1 MLIDPEPRTYVTTSP
16 DETREFGKRIA
27 PWLRPGSVVF
37 LYGDLGSGKTTLV
50 QGICA
55 GLEVGVWPNSPTFT
69 LINQYEGT
77 VPVFHCDFYR
87 LGDPGELAT
96 LGLEEV
102 FFGDGIAL
110 VEWPELAEEWAP
122 SHTIRL
128 TITRR
133 SAKKREIVLRGL
145 SL

>member
-87 LGDPGELAT
+87 LADPGELAT

-102 FFGDGIAL
+102 FFGNGIAL

>member
-87 LGDPGELAT
+87 LADPGELAT

>member
-1 MLIDPEPRTYVTTSP
+1 MLIDPGPRTYVTTSP

-87 LGDPGELAT
+87 LADPGELAT

>member
-1 MLIDPEPRTYVTTSP
+1 MLTAPEPRTYVTNSP
-16 DETREFGKRIA
+16 DETREFGEKIA
-27 PWLRPGSVVF
+27 PRLGPGNVVF

-55 GLEVGVWPNSPTFT
+55 GLQVSVWPNSPTFT
-69 LINQYEGT
+69 LINQYEGR

-102 FFGDGIAL
+102 FFGNGIAL

-122 SHTIRL
+122 LDTIRVK
-128 TITRR
+128 ITRR
-133 SAKKREIVLRGL
+133 SAKKREIVLHGL
-145 SL
+145 NL